1 MQHLLA
7 SVLLPGYRRQV
18 LGLLLLHPDDALH
31 GREIARRT
39 GLPPGTLTRELNRL
53 AASGLLKRE
62 KRGNQVLYSADRSC
76 PVFEEVASMLRKT
89 SGMADVIRDALS
101 PVADRILAAC
111 VFGSVARGAETSG
124 SDVDV
129 LIVGDVSLGAVVDV
143 FFPIQ
148 TRIGREINP
157 KVFSQREW
165 RAKVKAKDVFA
176 TEILRKPKMFLIG
189 DRDEL
194 AETGRGHARKN

>member
-1 MQHLLA
+1 
-7 SVLLPGYRRQV
+7 
-18 LGLLLLHPDDALH
+18 
-31 GREIARRT
+31 
-39 GLPPGTLTRELNRL
+39 
-53 AASGLLKRE
+53 
-62 KRGNQVLYSADRSC
+62 
-76 PVFEEVASMLRKT
+76 MLRKT